1 MYHLSEEEESELAN
15 SAPSRRSR
23 PQGDP
28 NAPKQNKHK
37 KPRAQEDDEI
47 QRPIDGIYSFHPE
60 DDIIMKVRAHQPPL
74 PLRVTLFFLQSALHT
89 LTYPFVSPLP
99 PLVQET
105 RAKDAFGLDI
115 RGRMMLVA
123 GGGETLRDLGGRMTQ
138 VIGSE

>member
-74 PLRVTLFFLQSALHT
+74 PLRITFFFAVCAPHIDVSFCFSVTPT
-89 LTYPFVSPLP
+89 C
-99 PLVQET
+99 T
-105 RAKDAFGLDI
+105 RDAGK
-115 RGRMMLVA
+115 RRVW
-123 GGGETLRDLGGRMTQ
+123 T
-138 VIGSE
+138 